1 MSEFDQK
8 FNRFLTV
15 ENPKMAVA
23 DQKLSEAIE
32 PFQTLNPVSFLILKR
47 PPLEVIHADAGA
59 RPQHAGAGGGVGNF
73 LFRLKRAGRFRP
85 QQKPQTRPWNG
96 EVRGLA
102 GVAPKKSTPAKK
114 PIKWLW
120 TQTEI

>member
-15 ENPKMAVA
+15 ENPKVAVA

-32 PFQTLNPVSFLILKR
+32 AFQRVKLFSFLILKR

-59 RPQHAGAGGGVGNF
+59 RPRHAGAGGGVGNF
-73 LFRLKRAGRFRP
+73 AFSPTRTGKVRWK
-85 QQKPQTRPWNG
+85 QKP
-96 EVRGLA
+96 
-102 GVAPKKSTPAKK
+102 
-114 PIKWLW
+114 
-120 TQTEI
+120 